1 MNPDTKPHVHSF
13 FDTQTCTAT
22 HIVFDAPGGHAAVID
37 PVLNYEPKSGR
48 TTSKSADQVLE
59 FLASNNLTLQWLLE
73 THAHA
78 DHLSGAQY
86 LKEKVGGQIAI
97 GERIGAVQKVF
108 KNLFNLEAEFPVNG
122 SQFDVLF
129 AADAEFFI
137 GELKAVAL
145 YVPGH
150 TSADM
155 AYLIG
160 DCIFVGDTLFMPDV
174 GTARCD
180 FPGGNAM
187 QLYHSIQKLLSF
199 PPETRLF
206 LCHDYPPAGREVCT
220 QTSVAKQKAD
230 NVHIHDGV
238 SEVDFVALR
247 QKRDSGL
254 EMPYLLIP
262 AIQVNIRA
270 GSLPEAEDN
279 GIRYL
284 KIPINGL

>member
-1 MNPDTKPHVHSF
+1 MNPTVQSY

-22 HIVFDAPGGHAAVID
+22 HIVFDAPGGQAAVID

-48 TTSKSADQVLE
+48 TTTKSADQVLA
-59 FLASNNLTLQWLLE
+59 FLATNNLQLQWLLE

-86 LKEKVGGQIAI
+86 LKEKAGGQIAI
-97 GERIGAVQKVF
+97 GEKITEVQKTF
-108 KNLFNLEAEFPVNG
+108 KTLFNLEQEFPVNG
-122 SQFDVLF
+122 TQFDVLF
-129 AADAEFFI
+129 AADAKFSI
-137 GELKAVAL
+137 GRLTAQAL

-150 TSADM
+150 TPADV

-160 DCIFVGDTLFMPDV
+160 DAIFVGDTLFMPDV

-180 FPGGNAM
+180 FPGGDAS

-199 PPETRLF
+199 PPATRLF

-220 QTSVAKQKAD
+220 QTTVASQKAS
-230 NVHIHDGV
+230 NIHVRDGIA
-238 SEVDFVALR
+238 EADFVAMR
-247 QKRDSGL
+247 GKRDAGL

-270 GSLPEAEDN
+270 GAMPAAESN
-279 GIRYL
+279 GVHYL
-284 KIPINGL
+284 KIPVNGL